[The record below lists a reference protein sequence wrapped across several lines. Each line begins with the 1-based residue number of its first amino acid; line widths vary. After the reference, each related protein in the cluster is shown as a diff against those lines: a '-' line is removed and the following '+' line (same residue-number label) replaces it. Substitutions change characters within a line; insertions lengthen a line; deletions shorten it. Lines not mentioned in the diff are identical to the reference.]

1 MRTYNPLCGVLAG
14 IALSFFSPIAHAI
27 CVEIEPMPFSKAAHE
42 LSRFFGARVR
52 IDKRLQQT
60 TFVAYAPSTTPEELR
75 AKIAEAFNA
84 TWTYWNGE
92 WLLEQTET
100 QIRQESEAIERLYR
114 STVRRF
120 LSYAKVTE
128 QRYEPFSEDHAR
140 LITDRWDKFFEQPAD
155 GKMLRTQFFEDEN
168 FWWIKREMPSGR
180 LLHRV
185 VAQLKEEDIVPLAI
199 NERRVF
205 AQNPIGSGELGKARY
220 PSKLS
225 FDPAEILADF
235 WAEQQLFT
243 RAIRRRPPGEMA
255 EGLIHR
261 AGPAFEPGNL
271 VVTVSRPL
279 LDSFRICVTVL
290 DRIGRVGLVIEDSF
304 PSFDQPL
311 EKGESD
317 GGFSDFART
326 QEQQIST
333 RASDFRKLLP
343 WARDLD
349 ASTFDAYALK
359 EPDLNLLSTI
369 TRATKHDPVSI
380 RFWEFLKTQAEDGGA
395 RFIGEVSDNSIDFFY
410 TLVRG
415 LWKLQSA
422 DEGRIGSDRARKWVL
437 LKSPDPSSDRRLY
450 RDRRGLECFLTAG
463 HSTGKYRNI
472 VELAGAYAEANSVL
486 RWNNPLDALVQR
498 VHFEDLPTDG
508 LEPEYWPA
516 YAEPGQ
522 QQPRWQRWQPG
533 FRNSAFWSR
542 FYKDT
547 ATLLPSIPAIE
558 PNDIDV
564 KDLRVPRKVRTLIEQ
579 VLYTSASPENTF
591 TSFLVFNDIYG
602 GHFSAY
608 GARAEPT
615 IFFPNGL
622 PEEVTFSASSKHR
635 FRLVTQIQDSPKRRW
650 VMGPQQLAEVVYAKS
665 NPNVMKLKNIPVEFS
680 LDRLYLYKQI
690 RLNISIQLGPGI
702 SAIGRVEW
710 NELVDTQPVPIE
722 RLPKEFLDAYQQE
735 LKKIQGTLKH

>member
-1 MRTYNPLCGVLAG
+1 MSSSTFFRGLVSGFV
-14 IALSFFSPIAHAI
+14 IAFLSSRAQAI
-27 CVEIEPMPFSKAAHE
+27 RVEIEPMPFSKAAHE
-42 LSRFFGARVR
+42 LSRLFGARVR

-92 WLLEQTET
+92 WLLEQTES

-128 QRYEPFSEDHAR
+128 QRYEPFSENHAR
-140 LITDRWDKFFEQPAD
+140 LIVERWDKFFEQPPPE
-155 GKMLRTQFFEDEN
+155 LPRRTQFFEDEDF
-168 FWWIKREMPSGR
+168 FWINRELPSGR

-185 VAQLKEEDIVPLAI
+185 VAQLNEEDILSLAI

-205 AQNPIGSGELGKARY
+205 AQEPIGIGDLGKARY

-225 FDPAEILADF
+225 FDPAKILADF

-243 RAIRRRPPGEMA
+243 RSIRRRPPGEMA

-261 AGPAFEPGNL
+261 VGPAFEPGNV
-271 VVTVSRPL
+271 VVTVSRTL

-326 QEQQIST
+326 QEEQIST

-343 WARDLD
+343 WAHDLD
-349 ASTFDAYALK
+349 ASTFDVYALK
-359 EPDLNLLSTI
+359 EPDLNLLSTV
-369 TRATKHDPVSI
+369 TRATKHDPISI
-380 RFWEFLKTQAEDGGA
+380 RFWEFLKFQAEDCGA
-395 RFIGEVSDNSIDFFY
+395 HFIGEFSDNSLDFYY
-410 TLVRG
+410 TLLRG
-415 LWKLQSA
+415 LWNLQSGY
-422 DEGRIGSDRARKWVL
+422 EGRVVSDRARKWVL
-437 LKSPDPSSDRRLY
+437 LKSPDPTSDRRLY
-450 RDRRGLECFLTAG
+450 RDRLAPERFFTAK
-463 HSTGKYRNI
+463 SAQGKYRNI
-472 VELAGAYAEANSVL
+472 VELAGAYAEANNLVN
-486 RWNNPLDALVQR
+486 WNNPLDALVQR

-508 LEPEYWPA
+508 VEPEYWPA

-542 FYKDT
+542 FYKDI

-579 VLYTSASPENTF
+579 VLYTSASPEDTF
-591 TSFLVFNDIYG
+591 TRFLVFNDIYG
-602 GHFSAY
+602 GTFAGY

-615 IFFPNGL
+615 ILFPDGL
-622 PEEVTFSASSKHR
+622 PEDVTFSASSKHR
-635 FRLVTQIQDSPKRRW
+635 FRLVAQIQDSPKRRW

-665 NPNVMKLKNIPVEFS
+665 NLNGMKLKNIPVGFS
-680 LDRLYLYKQI
+680 LDRLYLFKQV
-690 RLNISIQLGPGI
+690 RLNITIHLGPGI

-710 NELVDTQPVPIE
+710 NEPVGSEPVPVD
-722 RLPKEFLDAYQQE
+722 RLPKEFLDAYKQE
-735 LKKIQGTLKH
+735 LEKIQGPLNR